1 MSEENVKE
9 PTVEELDEEEQEDV
23 KAKVEACV
31 AKINLNKDTE
41 KLVQEVVSATDMG
54 QLKDLTNL
62 FNINIAKKSALRIMK
77 LSSLLENV
85 EDEVINR
92 IEREPDAIKDRDL
105 IGYMNALQGA
115 IEKSTKLMNGVD
127 TTAPVINIKQD
138 DNSVNISVNSQEP
151 LSRDSKQTVI
161 DTVKAILNLSSL
173 QEEDV
178 IEVEV
183 DDVDEDEEIE
193 GEN

>member
-31 AKINLNKDTE
+31 AKIDLNKDTE

-92 IEREPDAIKDRDL
+92 IEREPDAIKDKDL

>member
-1 MSEENVKE
+1 MSEEIVKE

-23 KAKVEACV
+23 KAKIESCV
-31 AKINLNKDTE
+31 AKIDLNKDTE

-62 FNINIAKKSALRIMK
+62 FNINIAKKSAIRIMK

-92 IEREPDAIKDRDL
+92 IEREPDAIKDKDL

-178 IEVEV
+178 IEVEM

>member
-31 AKINLNKDTE
+31 AKIDLNKDTE
-41 KLVQEVVSATDMG
+41 KLAQEVVSATDMG

-62 FNINIAKKSALRIMK
+62 FNVNIAKKSVLRIMK

-92 IEREPDAIKDRDL
+92 IEREPDAIKDKDL

-178 IEVEV
+178 IEVEM

>member
-23 KAKVEACV
+23 KAKIEACV
-31 AKINLNKDTE
+31 AKIDLNKDTE
-41 KLVQEVVSATDMG
+41 KLAQEVVSATDMG

-62 FNINIAKKSALRIMK
+62 FNVNIAKKSVLRIMK

-92 IEREPDAIKDRDL
+92 IEREPDAIKDKDL

-178 IEVEV
+178 IEVEM

>member
-9 PTVEELDEEEQEDV
+9 PTVEELDKEEQEDV
-23 KAKVEACV
+23 KAKIESCV
-31 AKINLNKDTE
+31 AKTNLNKDTE

-62 FNINIAKKSALRIMK
+62 FNINIAKKSAIRIMK

-92 IEREPDAIKDRDL
+92 IEREPDAIKDKDL

>member
-31 AKINLNKDTE
+31 AKIDLNKDTE
-41 KLVQEVVSATDMG
+41 KLAQEVVSATDMG

-62 FNINIAKKSALRIMK
+62 FNVNIAKKSVLRIMK

-92 IEREPDAIKDRDL
+92 IEKEPDAIKDKDL

-178 IEVEV
+178 IEVEM

>member
-23 KAKVEACV
+23 KAKIEACV

-41 KLVQEVVSATDMG
+41 KLAQEVVSATDMG

-62 FNINIAKKSALRIMK
+62 FNVNIAKKSVLRIMK

-92 IEREPDAIKDRDL
+92 IEREPDAIKDKDL

-178 IEVEV
+178 IEVEM